1 MGRGKQSGRAG
12 SRSDCYRFCSRP
24 EPAPRP
30 QPWPTSNYD
39 EPAAAPP
46 QSATSPKSRPA
57 RSTCGTIA
65 PPATPLIINGETSIP
80 GKWPWHVALYKP
92 HGRDWK
98 YQCGGS
104 LVSPT
109 VVVTGEY

>member
-1 MGRGKQSGRAG
+1 MYSSQ
-12 SRSDCYRFCSRP
+12 CSLCPRP
-24 EPAPRP
+24 RPPPREEPASPPQSPQTQP

-39 EPAAAPP
+39 EAPAVTKP
-46 QSATSPKSRPA
+46 RPA

-109 VVVTGEY
+109 VVVTGG